1 MSINMTL
8 THGFLRPILE
18 GYQHK
23 AFSYFTDEKIGTA
36 TCPKSHSKLA
46 ADMEIETLFP
56 MP

>member
-8 THGFLRPILE
+8 TPWIPQAME

-23 AFSYFTDEKIGTA
+23 AFSYFTDEKTGTA